1 MKTNNQDKSSV
12 KTVSKEVA
20 TKIFTQMVNDKRAFK
35 AILSG
40 ASTTKGAISA
50 IKAYNQSR

>member
-1 MKTNNQDKSSV
+1 MNNQDKSPA

-35 AILSG
+35 AILNG
-40 ASTTKGAISA
+40 ASSTKGAISA